1 MLYPKERE
9 LIVAYGKKLIE
20 SKLTTGT
27 SGNISIYLPDKKQL
41 LITPSGMDY
50 AKIQQE
56 DIIVMDLCGNVV
68 EGNKKPSSEYSMHQ
82 IFYRRRNDIR
92 ALVHVHSVYATTLA
106 SINSEIPAVHYLVAT
121 AGGDNVRCAKYAT
134 YGTKELAENAYQ
146 AMENRYAVLLANHGL
161 LTGSKDLPQA
171 FSIALEIEFCAEIY
185 YRTKTLGNPVILTA
199 EEMANVLGRFKKE

>member
-68 EGNKKPSSEYSMHQ
+68 EGNKKPSSEYLMHQ

>member
-68 EGNKKPSSEYSMHQ
+68 EGNKKPSSEYLMHQ

-121 AGGDNVRCAKYAT
+121 AGGGNVRCAKYAT

>member
-27 SGNISIYLPDKKQL
+27 SGNISIYLPDKKHL

-68 EGNKKPSSEYSMHQ
+68 EGNKKPSSEYLMHQ